1 MGGFIT
7 QKRSS
12 VCLLLTALAL
22 AAAAPL
28 ALGEP
33 GSPDRSYYEHS
44 FPPGSNALPFSDA
57 VRTGNTLYVA
67 GHIGIDPKTG
77 NAAASPEAEA
87 RFVMAALKAT
97 LARAGFSMDDFA
109 SVTVYCTDL
118 SLYDTFNAVYA
129 SYFHTH
135 HPARAFIGVAHLVRG
150 ARFEVQGI
158 AVKTPAR

>member
-1 MGGFIT
+1 MVGSIR
-7 QKRSS
+7 QRRSS
-12 VCLLLTALAL
+12 GYLLLTAVAL

-28 ALGEP
+28 ALGESGAP
-33 GSPDRSYYEHS
+33 ERSYYEHN
-44 FPPGSNALPFSDA
+44 FPPGSQALPFSDA

-87 RFVMAALKAT
+87 RLVMEAVKAT
-97 LARAGFSMDDFA
+97 LARAGFSMDEFV

-118 SLYDTFNAVYA
+118 TLYDTFNAVYGG
-129 SYFHTH
+129 YFHRH

-150 ARFEVQGI
+150 AHFEVQGV
-158 AVKTPAR
+158 AVKTPAK